1 MIIGVDGNEAN
12 VNERVGV
19 SVYTLKLLEYFKRT
33 SDKNTQFI
41 VYLRESPNTDL
52 PVENKYF
59 KYKIVR
65 GSHFW
70 IRFFLPLH
78 LFFNRNINI
87 FFAPAHYSPSFC
99 PVPIVVTIHDLAYYY
114 YPNEFLKKDLYKL
127 QNWTKTSV
135 TKAKQI
141 IAVSKTTKK
150 DLHKF
155 YSLNDSKVQVIY
167 NGYEKKHSLPFL
179 KNTAKLSVTN
189 KPFLLYVGTLQPRK
203 NVITLIKAFNVVK
216 KTIPDLELIIAG
228 KKGWL
233 FNEIFTL
240 VEELGLENCVYS
252 TGFVTDQQLAYLY
265 QNARCLILPSLYEG
279 FGLPILEAM
288 SFSCPVISSFSAS
301 LPEIGGNAC
310 LYFDPNN
317 IDDLVEKIQQLLTN
331 QQQCSELIQKE
342 KLRIREFSWSRC
354 GTQTLEII
362 KNAYQNN
369 LQ

>member
-12 VNERVGV
+12 VKERVGV
-19 SVYTLKLLEYFKRT
+19 SVYTLKLLEYFKRS

-41 VYLRESPNTDL
+41 IYLRENPKKDL
-52 PVENKYF
+52 PAENRYF
-59 KYKIVR
+59 KYKIIK
-65 GSHFW
+65 GTHFW
-70 IRFFLPLH
+70 IQFFLPLH
-78 LFFNRNINI
+78 LFFNRDINVY
-87 FFAPAHYSPSFC
+87 FAPAHYTPSFC

-127 QNWTKTSV
+127 QNWTKASV

-155 YSLNDSKVQVIY
+155 YKLNDDKVRVIY
-167 NGYEKKHSLPFL
+167 NGYEKKQSLPTL
-179 KNTAKLSVTN
+179 KNKAELSITN

-203 NVITLIKAFNVVK
+203 NVLTLIKAFDVVK
-216 KTIPDLELIIAG
+216 KIIPDLELIIAG

-233 FNEIFTL
+233 FDEIFKL
-240 VEELGLENCVYS
+240 VEEMGLEDCVYF

-265 QNARCLILPSLYEG
+265 QNACCFILPSLYEG

-288 SFSCPVISSFSAS
+288 SFGCPVISSFTAS
-301 LPEIGGNAC
+301 LPEIGADAC
-310 LYFDPNN
+310 MYFDPNN
-317 IDDLVEKIQQLLTN
+317 VDDLVEKIQQLLNN
-331 QQQCSELIQKE
+331 QQQRSELIQKG
-342 KLRIREFSWSRC
+342 KLRIREFSWNRC
-354 GTQTLEII
+354 GAQTLETI

-369 LQ
+369 PQ